1 MSLTD
6 PAFIAR
12 LESLF
17 LTARRVLGGS
27 LQADRK
33 STRKGTG
40 ITFADYSEY
49 NLGDDF
55 RAIDWQVYAKSDE
68 LFVKLFEM
76 EEDMTIYIFLDT
88 SHSMKSKLSHAKQ
101 LAAALGYIALNC
113 YDRIVPYA
121 MADRLK
127 PIIEPSRGRGAIL
140 PFLRSLENAESFG
153 DDTLFLKCVK
163 ELQARHTK
171 KGVVLVIS
179 DFLYPSGF
187 DEGLRLLQGMK
198 HDAYCLQIHDE
209 KDLKCD
215 YKGDVLL
222 ECVET
227 KKRTKVTVTQKEV
240 QAYEAAVANWNEGLR
255 KTCVKREI
263 GYLSTTSGVDFDDAI
278 IQIIKTGGLAG

>member
-6 PAFIAR
+6 PSFISR

-33 STRKGTG
+33 STRKG
-40 ITFADYSEY
+40 IQS
-49 NLGDDF
+49 
-55 RAIDWQVYAKSDE
+55 
-68 LFVKLFEM
+68 
-76 EEDMTIYIFLDT
+76 
-88 SHSMKSKLSHAKQ
+88 KQ
-101 LAAALGYIALNC
+101 LAAALGYISLNC
-113 YDRIVPYA
+113 HDRIVPYA
-121 MADRLK
+121 MADKLQ

-140 PFLRSLENAESFG
+140 PFLRSLEQTDTFG
-153 DDTLFLKCVK
+153 SDTQFLKCIK

-179 DFLYPSGF
+179 DFLYPDGF

-198 HDAYCLQIHDE
+198 HDTFCLQIHDPE
-209 KDLKCD
+209 DLKCE
-215 YKGDVLL
+215 YKGDIQL

-227 KKRTKVTVTQKEV
+227 KKRTKVTVTKKEV
-240 QAYEAAVANWNEGLR
+240 QSYEKAIADWNEKLR

-263 GYLSTTSGVDFDDAI
+263 GYLSTSSGMEFEDAI
-278 IQIIKTGGLAG
+278 IQIIRTGGLAG